1 MNIEVHENPISF
13 DLWGLSG
20 DVPNHDFSGTGK
32 RLMDELWRRVKE
44 NSLPH
49 KGINFW
55 VYDSSTHMFTGVEL
69 RDASAVGD
77 MLEHKPV
84 NISEYAYYKYVG
96 PYNRLGDTHREFER
110 EMKARD
116 LIETGPR
123 VERYG
128 DWVPDE
134 SQLVTE
140 IYIGVRK
147 GPQYPCSDSF

>member
-1 MNIEVHENPISF
+1 MNIEVHEGPISF

-20 DVPNHDFSGTGK
+20 EVADHNFSGTGK
-32 RLMDELWRRVKE
+32 RLMDELWRRVRE
-44 NSLPH
+44 HSLPH

-55 VYDSSTHMFTGVEL
+55 VYDSAKRLFTGVEL
-69 RDASAVGD
+69 KDASAVD
-77 MLEHKPV
+77 VLLEHKPV
-84 NISEYAYYKYVG
+84 TIPEYAYYKYIG
-96 PYNRLGDTHREFER
+96 PYNKLGDTHREFEN

-134 SQLVTE
+134 SKLVTE

-147 GPQYPCSDSF
+147 GPRYQCSDSF